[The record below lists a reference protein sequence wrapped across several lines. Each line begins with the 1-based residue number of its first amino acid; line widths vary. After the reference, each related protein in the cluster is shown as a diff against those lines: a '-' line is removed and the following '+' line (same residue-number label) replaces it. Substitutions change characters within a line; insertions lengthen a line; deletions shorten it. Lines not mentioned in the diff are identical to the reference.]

1 MKFIEIDTVPDEGE
15 ILFPN
20 CCFLGPV
27 QLPLGQG
34 DKKMGFHEKI
44 PTVVPARAR
53 LAGNDQFGAKKT
65 AIKRAD
71 GGLPTAIKRKN
82 NLWSKMV

>member
-27 QLPLGQG
+27 QLPLSQG
-34 DKKMGFHEKI
+34 DKKVGLHEEIPAVI
-44 PTVVPARAR
+44 PTRPG
-53 LAGNDQFGAKKT
+53 LAD
-65 AIKRAD
+65 D
-71 GGLPTAIKRKN
+71 D
-82 NLWSKMV
+82 